1 MDANVKPT
9 IAREVGGCTANRPVI
24 QCFDLI
30 LASKQLYNFDAVA
43 SPGFAHRFGP
53 LVFSSNSQSQKD
65 LEVFFAA
72 LDLASHSHQT
82 SKWNGAATTITI
94 GRTMLLVLFRLSA
107 LMMIPYLIVP
117 GHPYRISFYSRAW
130 YTSLYGNS
138 R

>member
-30 LASKQLYNFDAVA
+30 PASKQLYNFDAVA
-43 SPGFAHRFGP
+43 SRTASVHW
-53 LVFSSNSQSQKD
+53 SSRVTANLKKD

-82 SKWNGAATTITI
+82 SK
-94 GRTMLLVLFRLSA
+94 
-107 LMMIPYLIVP
+107 
-117 GHPYRISFYSRAW
+117 
-130 YTSLYGNS
+130 
-138 R
+138 